1 MPIDGGQTNCRE
13 IDRLSNMKFDEP
25 VDFFAVAKRLIIQ
38 GRIKLILVILL
49 IIAAPLS
56 VVALVAGRMT
66 FGWVF
71 MSICLVSVLLL
82 VIQNMMPDTAC
93 HPGIWRFKLALPE
106 AYLNRINTLIEM
118 IPLTDDSG
126 YAVIYHNGMTIYFLK
141 QRCTDARKLS
151 SERRRLIQMI
161 PDDCKPPK
169 LVEIQNNMIQL
180 VLIVA
185 EADTNAELPALIQ
198 RNAQQLLNRNVPMV
212 KMAVDKA
219 TGTLYIPSIGKE
231 DDIAE
236 VRAYYNATK
245 FMLDAIEGSQGGSA
259 A

>member
-1 MPIDGGQTNCRE
+1 MWGE
-13 IDRLSNMKFDEP
+13 IRLFNMKYDEP
-25 VDFFAVAKRLIIQ
+25 ADFFAVVNRLIIQ
-38 GRIKLILVILL
+38 GRIKLLLVILI
-49 IIAAPLS
+49 IIAAPTS
-56 VVALVAGRMT
+56 VLALVMKRMT
-66 FGWVF
+66 FGWVL
-71 MSICLVSVLLL
+71 MGICLFSVILL
-82 VIQNMMPDTAC
+82 VIWSMIAESKY
-93 HPGIWRFKLALPE
+93 HPGTWRFKLALPE
-106 AYLNRINTLIEM
+106 AYLNRINTLSDM
-118 IPLTDDSG
+118 LPLTDDSG
-126 YAVIYHNGMTIYFLK
+126 YAVVYHNGMTIYFLK

-185 EADTNAELPALIQ
+185 EKDANAELPSVIQ

-259 A
+259 ARKRSD

>member
-1 MPIDGGQTNCRE
+1 
-13 IDRLSNMKFDEP
+13 MKFDEP

-93 HPGIWRFKLALPE
+93 HPGIWRFKLASAEEFLT
-106 AYLNRINTLIEM
+106 RINTLSDM
-118 IPLTDDSG
+118 VPLPGNAG
-126 YAVIYHNGMTIYFLK
+126 YAVLYYGGMTIYLFEQGFTEVK
-141 QRCTDARKLS
+141 KLS
-151 SERRRLIQMI
+151 SERKRLYKMI
-161 PDDCKPPK
+161 PDDFKPPK

-185 EADTNAELPALIQ
+185 EKDANAELPPVIQ

>member
-1 MPIDGGQTNCRE
+1 M
-13 IDRLSNMKFDEP
+13 
-25 VDFFAVAKRLIIQ
+25 
-38 GRIKLILVILL
+38 
-49 IIAAPLS
+49 IAES
-56 VVALVAGRMT
+56 KY
-66 FGWVF
+66 
-71 MSICLVSVLLL
+71 
-82 VIQNMMPDTAC
+82 
-93 HPGIWRFKLALPE
+93 HPETWCFKLALPE
-106 AYLNRINTLIEM
+106 AYLNRVNTLIEM

-141 QRCTDARKLS
+141 QECIDARKLS

-245 FMLDAIEGSQGGSA
+245 FMLDAIDGSQGGSA